1 VLSGCRLEATAVRG
15 ALASAAV
22 VGMLVAAWAASVMGT
37 SMVPTARVGM
47 LLVVGALGV
56 AAVVHGCLLML
67 WILLPRL
74 LWLLL
79 IVHLSDSSL
88 SNEFIIQDTRFEYP
102 IIFITFKLQ
111 TTFNPSLPIKY
122 SQYFFT

>member
-1 VLSGCRLEATAVRG
+1 MRAAR
-15 ALASAAV
+15 AAV
-22 VGMLVAAWAASVMGT
+22 VLLMVGMAAWAAAVMWGT
-37 SMVPTARVGM
+37 SMVPAARVGM

-56 AAVVHGCLLML
+56 ASVVHGCLLML

-88 SNEFIIQDTRFEYP
+88 SNEFIIQRY
-102 IIFITFKLQ
+102 
-111 TTFNPSLPIKY
+111 
-122 SQYFFT
+122 